1 MSGGEHTAQKLREAT
16 LDYVKTLDETS
27 KYDVEIVVRI
37 YANIEGLNK
46 TYRDTKILSSPSQFD
61 MFVRGFNKS
70 HPLCDF
76 VDAGNDKE
84 AADSKIKGKR
94 TCHQP
99 FQMTDL
105 NLQTV

>member
-16 LDYVKTLDETS
+16 LDYAKNLDETS

-84 AADSKIKGKR
+84 AADSKIKGEIICYR
-94 TCHQP
+94 L

>member
-16 LDYVKTLDETS
+16 MDYVRNLDETS
-27 KYDVEIVVRI
+27 KYDVEIVLRI
-37 YANIEGLNK
+37 YANMEGLNK

-94 TCHQP
+94 ICHRL
-99 FQMTDL
+99 FQMIDL